1 MAVPQRT
8 ALTLP
13 DPRGVEQTIE
23 MAKWAEA
30 EGYDDLWFADSGG
43 IDALTTTAAVAMN
56 TERCRIGI
64 AIVPVYTRTPAVFA
78 STCHVLNKLS
88 GGRFILGLGSSS
100 QTMMENWHGIEFEK
114 PLTRVKETTEL
125 VKQMLKGEKTAYDGD
140 TVKSH
145 GYRQLP
151 LGDGEEQ
158 PIYMA
163 ALRAKMLEAAA
174 EFSDGA
180 ILNLFPKSALPK
192 MMEHVRAGGAR
203 AGKAPED
210 IDVVCRH
217 MVVVTDDKESAR
229 NAFRAAFAPYYATP
243 VYNNFL
249 AWCGYE
255 DVAATI
261 REGWAEKNREKT
273 TGALTDELIDQ
284 IGIIGTEQECH
295 DLIRERGEMG
305 ITTHII
311 SSPSPKDAM
320 RTYEAFTAKNFSF

>member
-13 DPRGVEQTIE
+13 DPRGVEATIDL
-23 MAKWAEA
+23 AKWAEA

-43 IDALTTTAAVAMN
+43 IDAMTTAAAVAMN
-56 TERCRIGI
+56 TERCRIGS
-64 AIVPVYTRTPAVFA
+64 AIIPVYTRTPAVFA

-100 QTMMENWHGIEFEK
+100 QTMMENWHGIKFEK

-125 VKQMLKGEKTAYDGD
+125 VKQMLAGVKTDYDGE
-140 TVKSH
+140 TVQSH

-151 LGDGEEQ
+151 LGEGEEQ
-158 PIYMA
+158 PIFMA
-163 ALRAKMLEAAA
+163 ALRSKMLEAAA
-174 EFSDGA
+174 EFSDGV
-180 ILNLFPKSALPK
+180 ILNLFPKGALPK

-203 AGKAPED
+203 VGKKPED
-210 IDVVCRH
+210 IEVVCRH
-217 MVVVTDDKESAR
+217 MVIVTDDKEGAR

-243 VYNNFL
+243 VYNAFL

-255 DVAATI
+255 EAAATI

-273 TGALTDELIDQ
+273 GGALTDELIDE
-284 IGIIGTEQECH
+284 IGIIGSMEECH
-295 DLIRERGEMG
+295 DKIRERGEMG

-311 SSPSPKDAM
+311 SSPSAKDAM
-320 RTYEAFTAKNFSF
+320 QTYEAFTGKNFSF